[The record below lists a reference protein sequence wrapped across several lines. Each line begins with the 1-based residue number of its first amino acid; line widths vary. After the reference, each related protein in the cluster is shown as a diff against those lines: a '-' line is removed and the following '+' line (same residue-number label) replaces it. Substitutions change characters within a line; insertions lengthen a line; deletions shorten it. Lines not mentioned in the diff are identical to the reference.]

1 VNVMSIAFAALSG
14 AVAGA
19 IAFMIAG
26 NPKEDRGKYGA
37 IFAIT
42 FVVIFFL
49 SKITFLPQASAW
61 YEVKQAETELE
72 KHAAFRAVKKYDE
85 KVYNA
90 MIEDIRQV
98 VLKGESREKAML
110 AARVHMQELILRRL
124 PTASNESVAEYMDV
138 TMAELDVLEK
148 KGGDYCFR
156 FLFPQTGKPVD
167 ISKMLSQR
175 MQTQD
180 LEALAKVIESSATDP
195 QPLPDAEEIE
205 PKLQP
210 IYAHMMEQ
218 YGEEVQLLA
227 NPLTVTAEADKRKV
241 CAIVGSMYDK
251 ILALPAQESG
261 KMLRFMLK
269 TT

>member
-1 VNVMSIAFAALSG
+1 MSIAFALLSG

-26 NPKEDRGKYGA
+26 NPKEDRNKFG
-37 IFAIT
+37 ISFVIT
-42 FVVIFFL
+42 FGVIFML
-49 SKITFLPQASAW
+49 SKVFFLPKASAW

-85 KVYNA
+85 KVYYA

-110 AARVHMQELILRRL
+110 AARAHMQELILRRL

-156 FLFPQTGKPVD
+156 FLFPQKDAPLD

-180 LEALAKVIESSATDP
+180 LEALAKVIETSATNP

-205 PKLQP
+205 PRLQP
-210 IYAHMMEQ
+210 IYAHLMEE

-227 NPLTVTAEADKRKV
+227 NPAAVKAEADKRKV
-241 CAIVGSMYDK
+241 CAIVGSMYDR

-261 KMLRFMLK
+261 RMLRFMLK
-269 TT
+269 ST

>member
-1 VNVMSIAFAALSG
+1 MNVMSIAFALLSG

-26 NPKEDRGKYGA
+26 NPKEDRNKFG
-37 IFAIT
+37 ISFVIT
-42 FVVIFFL
+42 FGVIFML
-49 SKITFLPQASAW
+49 SKVFFLPKASAW

-72 KHAAFRAVKKYDE
+72 KHAAFSAVKKYDQ
-85 KVYNA
+85 KVYYA

-98 VLKGESREKAML
+98 VLKGDSREKALL
-110 AARVHMQELILRRL
+110 AARAHMQELILRRL
-124 PTASNESVAEYMDV
+124 PTASNESVADYMDV

-156 FLFPQTGKPVD
+156 FLFPQNGAPLD

-210 IYAHMMEQ
+210 IYAHLMEE

-227 NPLTVTAEADKRKV
+227 DPAAVKAEADKRKV
-241 CAIVGSMYDK
+241 CAIVGSMYDR

-269 TT
+269 ST